1 MKDLNLDVCKE
12 LLGKNFISSY
22 YGCDTFVKII
32 ITCTCLTSEIVRKLS
47 EYDNFYISAFDN
59 FPTIVIRL
67 KRI

>member
-1 MKDLNLDVCKE
+1 MKDLNLNIVQE
-12 LLGKNFISSY
+12 ILGKNFIGSY

-32 ITCTCLTSEIVRKLS
+32 VTCTCLTPEIVCKLS

-59 FPTIVIRL
+59 FPTIVIRC